1 MDQSVSSSDG
11 IPVCNHFGK
20 QGSTVQGVQMTKH
33 DDDVVAYVMH
43 VAAFERGAV
52 VCIKL

>member
-1 MDQSVSSSDG
+1 MIIFQCVSISVSRALWY
-11 IPVCNHFGK
+11 
-20 QGSTVQGVQMTKH
+20 KH

>member
-1 MDQSVSSSDG
+1 MIIFQCVTISVSRALWY
-11 IPVCNHFGK
+11 
-20 QGSTVQGVQMTKH
+20 KH
-33 DDDVVAYVMH
+33 DVVAYVMH

>member
-1 MDQSVSSSDG
+1 MIIFQCVTISVSRALWY
-11 IPVCNHFGK
+11 
-20 QGSTVQGVQMTKH
+20 KH
-33 DDDVVAYVMH
+33 DDVVAYVMH